1 MKINLK
7 SNNMIVS
14 KKTTKLG
21 LSSTLIAA
29 ILAVGLLTSIGMAQT
44 NNAAA
49 ARNILLKE
57 RFRDSVAQV
66 QATTTE
72 GSIRTEALVTALTN
86 PSRICVYMPL
96 LDSNTGTI
104 LNAFFGCSPTDQLNI
119 ANGLGSATFSGT
131 VTLNDYLTGQE
142 KTVTVNADLTATGK
156 VQTGNFGLHQVTQ
169 DFTFVST
176 AHGKFRPASGSL
188 TITDA
193 NTSDVILSSGDAAGT
208 IGKSGSGSIEVI
220 RG

>member
-1 MKINLK
+1 MV
-7 SNNMIVS
+7 VS

-21 LSSTLIAA
+21 LSSTFIAA

-49 ARNILLKE
+49 AGNIILKDH
-57 RFRDSVAQV
+57 FRGSLAQT

-72 GSIRTEALVTALTN
+72 GSITTEALVSTFTN
-86 PSRICVYMPL
+86 PSRICIYMPL

-104 LNAFFGCSPTDQLNI
+104 LNAFYGCGPADQLII

-131 VTLNDYLTGQE
+131 VTLNDYLTGEE

-156 VQTGNFGLHQVTQ
+156 VQTQNFGLHQVTQ
-169 DFTFVST
+169 DFTFVSN
-176 AHGKFRPASGSL
+176 AHGQFRPASGSL
-188 TITDA
+188 TITDT
-193 NTSDVILSSGDAAGT
+193 NTGDVILSSGDATGL
-208 IGKSGSGSIEVI
+208 IGKARSGTIEVI